1 MYEGLRNNVS
11 SYYSVKKKKK
21 NDSLCLVKSK
31 TLSVSCYIENFKINF
46 TVHKF

>member
-1 MYEGLRNNVS
+1 MKALETMIAHIILS
-11 SYYSVKKKKK
+11 KKK

-31 TLSVSCYIENFKINF
+31 TLSVSCYIENLKINF